1 MRKIKYPL
9 IVSDYDGTLLRSN
22 ATVSEET
29 KVKIHE
35 YINAGG
41 KFVVCSGRLLKSV
54 YNEVNKLE
62 LTGLVGAFQGAVIGE
77 LPSEK
82 VLVEGYIPTREA
94 VRICQKCEELQLHT
108 HVYELDVF
116 YTNVVDEQLADYEK
130 LCGVKGVPVLNEPLS
145 ALIERKRM
153 HVQKILVLVKQED
166 KKRVYEVLNEAFG
179 EEFYVTYSA
188 AFLVE
193 ITNKKY
199 SKGTALQ
206 YIANYYNVPIEKTIA
221 VGDNFNDTPMIFRA
235 GLGIAVANADKRLKQ
250 VADVIFESTNDENAI
265 GKIIEKYGFTE

>member
-1 MRKIKYPL
+1 
-9 IVSDYDGTLLRSN
+9 
-22 ATVSEET
+22 
-29 KVKIHE
+29 
-35 YINAGG
+35 
-41 KFVVCSGRLLKSV
+41 
-54 YNEVNKLE
+54 
-62 LTGLVGAFQGAVIGE
+62 
-77 LPSEK
+77 
-82 VLVEGYIPTREA
+82 
-94 VRICQKCEELQLHT
+94 
-108 HVYELDVF
+108 
-116 YTNVVDEQLADYEK
+116 
-130 LCGVKGVPVLNEPLS
+130 
-145 ALIERKRM
+145 LIERKRM